1 MTDDTDAVRRRTV
14 LQRAA
19 AGLGGAL
26 AVGAAATD
34 EAAAS
39 ICVEVIDGAQTY
51 TSGCPPAFEDFFAS
65 AGERGYIAGGCTAG
79 SVTYDLV
86 DWHLH
91 SGSTYID
98 EEEVEIVNC
107 EVAP

>member
-34 EAAAS
+34 EATAA
-39 ICVEVIDGAQTY
+39 ICEEVTDAVQTY
-51 TSGCPPAFEDFFAS
+51 DVGCPPSQTDIFANE
-65 AGERGYIAGGCTAG
+65 GDYGVVVGGCSAG
-79 SVTYDLV
+79 SVDYTRI
-86 DWHLH
+86 DWHNRFGESYVPSDHL
-91 SGSTYID
+91 
-98 EEEVEIVNC
+98 EVRNC
-107 EVAP
+107 DTTP